1 MDPLASSNINPSWS
15 NSPETPT
22 NALPQ
27 PQRRSPSPPAREP
40 KVFGAPG
47 LGLVQ
52 PPVQASDASGSGSG
66 SGGRGPI
73 VAPAPF
79 LRVRIGALER
89 NRKDLLI
96 RFDASTN
103 LPNFRTTLYRNM
115 QRSYVEFVRFAE
127 QAQLTSPQTIIPA
140 LPLPSTSAV
149 TDEEDDRLVRIAIQ
163 RWFTRI
169 CEDPVLIKDDELRS
183 FIESDFG
190 YSPVPPPSARRHAS
204 STSAVPGV
212 FSAALS
218 KVVRRGPLD
227 EDDEL
232 QSAKVAVEKLEE
244 RWGGAAAAVGNLGK
258 ARRALAVSNSD
269 VGAKLISLSTVESD
283 MHLAAAE
290 RKMGRT
296 WEQLSGMMGAQA
308 ASENVTLSDSLGY
321 QALNAR
327 SAKDALA
334 QRTQL
339 LEDSQTATKA
349 AINKRRNVERL
360 KGSSSINQA
369 KVDDALSEMQEA
381 NALETAISSKVS
393 AISAHLHQA
402 LRAHSRHAH
411 EDVAVSLLEAARM
424 SVMYHKHTLRELEAL
439 RPDLARV
446 GVAGPLPP
454 PPLSVQSTPTRASAS
469 LPSQPPQVPSS
480 APRGYQAPL
489 PPSTSSARPPPPP
502 TMDTSKSMFLPG
514 QNGHPRPQSVG
525 SLPPQ
530 ISQHATMNAPNPGM
544 SGGTFDPLGGQT
556 QMTQSMVLPGSNQ
569 GQRGGPV
576 GRGPT
581 RRLDERQAAKL
592 LAGGF

>member
-22 NALPQ
+22 NPLPPPSIQQQ
-27 PQRRSPSPPAREP
+27 PPSPPSSSSTLTSTFAREP

-52 PPVQASDASGSGSG
+52 PPENGASGSGN
-66 SGGRGPI
+66 GRAGP
-73 VAPAPF
+73 ALF

-127 QAQLTSPQTIIPA
+127 QAQSTSPQTIIPA

-149 TDEEDDRLVRIAIQ
+149 TDEEDDRLVRIALQ

-204 STSAVPGV
+204 ATSAVPGV
-212 FSAALS
+212 FTAALS

-258 ARRALAVSNSD
+258 ARRALAVSNAD

-308 ASENVTLSDSLGY
+308 ASENVVLSDSLGY

-327 SAKDALA
+327 SAK
-334 QRTQL
+334 
-339 LEDSQTATKA
+339 
-349 AINKRRNVERL
+349 
-360 KGSSSINQA
+360 
-369 KVDDALSEMQEA
+369 A
-381 NALETAISSKVS
+381 NALETSLSNKVS

-439 RPDLARV
+439 RPDLARI
-446 GVAGPLPP
+446 GAMGPLPP
-454 PPLSVQSTPTRASAS
+454 PPLAAQQTPTRTPAP
-469 LPSQPPQVPSS
+469 LPPQPPMIPPMI
-480 APRGYQAPL
+480 PRGYQAPL
-489 PPSTSSARPPPPP
+489 PPPTASARPPPPP
-502 TMDTSKSMFLPG
+502 PMDTSKSMFLPG
-514 QNGHPRPQSVG
+514 QSQGLPRPQSAG
-525 SLPPQ
+525 PPQ
-530 ISQHATMNAPNPGM
+530 LPHQAAGPILGAS
-544 SGGTFDPLGGQT
+544 SGTFDPLGGQA
-556 QMTQSMVLPGSNQ
+556 QMTQSMMLPGQNQ
-569 GQRGGPV
+569 GQRGGQM

>member
-327 SAKDALA
+327 SAK
-334 QRTQL
+334 
-339 LEDSQTATKA
+339 
-349 AINKRRNVERL
+349 
-360 KGSSSINQA
+360 
-369 KVDDALSEMQEA
+369 A